1 MKSKEEKLSEA
12 LKEYFGNDVGDIKDI
27 IAVPRN
33 RRLDLEN
40 NMKDYNDFLIMTE
53 PHQPTFKDKLED
65 LIDQLDKDL
74 KEIDDNYSVVKGIAS
89 PDVTYIHY
97 DARPYCELYPNGNIN
112 FHGVYDSVKQMTKVM
127 ETISGFSWKLKRL
140 KEQYKDETI

>member
-1 MKSKEEKLSEA
+1 MNDKEKKLREA
-12 LKEYFGNDVGDIKDI
+12 LNEYFGRDVGDITRVLVQPVFNQSACDLVLKKKCI
-27 IAVPRN
+27 NITVKPHEPTYEE
-33 RRLDLEN
+33 RR
-40 NMKDYNDFLIMTE
+40 K
-53 PHQPTFKDKLED
+53 KLV
-65 LIDQLDKDL
+65 DQLNKEL

>member
-33 RRLDLEN
+33 RCLDLEN

-65 LIDQLDKDL
+65 LIDQLEKKL
-74 KEIDDNYSVVKGIAS
+74 RKIDGDFNVKIEGDRICIYLCAVRLYELYGEDNMAIYSVYLKVEKMAKTVEAIVDFS
-89 PDVTYIHY
+89 
-97 DARPYCELYPNGNIN
+97 RELK
-112 FHGVYDSVKQMTKVM
+112 H
-127 ETISGFSWKLKRL
+127 LR
-140 KEQYKDETI
+140 EQYKND

>member
-33 RRLDLEN
+33 RCLDLEN

-65 LIDQLDKDL
+65 LIDQLEKKL
-74 KEIDDNYSVVKGIAS
+74 RKIDGDFNVKIEGDRICIYLCAVRLYELYGEDNMAIYSV
-89 PDVTYIHY
+89 Y
-97 DARPYCELYPNGNIN
+97 L
-112 FHGVYDSVKQMTKVM
+112 KVEKM
-127 ETISGFSWKLKRL
+127 AKTVEAIVDFSRELKRL
-140 KEQYKDETI
+140 KEQ

>member
-33 RRLDLEN
+33 RCLDLEN

-65 LIDQLDKDL
+65 LIDQLEKKL
-74 KEIDDNYSVVKGIAS
+74 RKIDGDFNVKIEGDRICIYLCAVRLYELYGEDNMAIYSV
-89 PDVTYIHY
+89 Y
-97 DARPYCELYPNGNIN
+97 L
-112 FHGVYDSVKQMTKVM
+112 KVEKM
-127 ETISGFSWKLKRL
+127 AKTVEAIVDFSRELKRL
-140 KEQYKDETI
+140 KEQYKND

>member
-74 KEIDDNYSVVKGIAS
+74 KEIDDNFNVVEGMET
-89 PDVTYIHY
+89 PDVTYIHCCSF
-97 DARPYCELYPNGNIN
+97 PYCELYLNGNVN
-112 FHGVYDSVKQMTKVM
+112 FYGSYGSVKRMTKAM
-127 ETISGFSWKLKRL
+127 EVILDFSRKLKRL
-140 KEQYKDETI
+140 REQYKND

>member
-1 MKSKEEKLSEA
+1 MSKTIRVQWEYPDELAHEVKR
-12 LKEYFGNDVGDIKDI
+12 KELV
-27 IAVPRN
+27 
-33 RRLDLEN
+33 
-40 NMKDYNDFLIMTE
+40 
-53 PHQPTFKDKLED
+53 
-65 LIDQLDKDL
+65 DQLNKEL

-127 ETISGFSWKLKRL
+127 KTISGFSWELERL
-140 KEQYKDETI
+140 KEQYEDETI

>member
-1 MKSKEEKLSEA
+1 MVDKEEKEKLTEA

-74 KEIDDNYSVVKGIAS
+74 KEIDDNFNVVEGMET
-89 PDVTYIHY
+89 PDVTYIHCCSF
-97 DARPYCELYPNGNIN
+97 PYCELYLNGNVN
-112 FHGVYDSVKQMTKVM
+112 FYGSYGSVKRMTKAM
-127 ETISGFSWKLKRL
+127 EVILDFSRKLKRL
-140 KEQYKDETI
+140 REQYKND

>member
-33 RRLDLEN
+33 RCLDLEN

-65 LIDQLDKDL
+65 LIDQLEKKL
-74 KEIDDNYSVVKGIAS
+74 RKIDGDFNVKIEGDRICIYLCAVRLYELYGEDNMAIYSVYLKVEK
-89 PDVTYIHY
+89 
-97 DARPYCELYPNGNIN
+97 
-112 FHGVYDSVKQMTKVM
+112 MTKVM
-127 ETISGFSWKLKRL
+127 EAISGFSRKLKHLR
-140 KEQYKDETI
+140 EQYKND

>member
-33 RRLDLEN
+33 RCLDLEN

-65 LIDQLDKDL
+65 LIDQLEKKL
-74 KEIDDNYSVVKGIAS
+74 RKIDGDFNVKIEGDRICIYLCAVRLYELYGEDNMAIYSV
-89 PDVTYIHY
+89 Y
-97 DARPYCELYPNGNIN
+97 L
-112 FHGVYDSVKQMTKVM
+112 KVEKM
-127 ETISGFSWKLKRL
+127 AKTVEAIVDFSRELKRL

>member
-12 LKEYFGNDVGDIKDI
+12 LKEYFGKDVGDIKDI

-33 RRLDLEN
+33 RGLDLEN

-65 LIDQLDKDL
+65 LIDQLEKKL
-74 KEIDDNYSVVKGIAS
+74 RKIDGDFNVKIEGDRICIYLCAVRLYELYGEDNMAIYSV
-89 PDVTYIHY
+89 Y
-97 DARPYCELYPNGNIN
+97 L
-112 FHGVYDSVKQMTKVM
+112 KVEKM
-127 ETISGFSWKLKRL
+127 AKTVEAIVDFSRELKRL

>member
-33 RRLDLEN
+33 RCLDLEN

-65 LIDQLDKDL
+65 LIDQLEKKL
-74 KEIDDNYSVVKGIAS
+74 RKIDGDFNVKIEGDRICIYLCAVRLYELYGEDNMAIYSV
-89 PDVTYIHY
+89 Y
-97 DARPYCELYPNGNIN
+97 L
-112 FHGVYDSVKQMTKVM
+112 KVEKM
-127 ETISGFSWKLKRL
+127 AKTVEAIVDFSRELKRL
-140 KEQYKDETI
+140 KEQYKDD

>member
-33 RRLDLEN
+33 RCLDLEN

-65 LIDQLDKDL
+65 LIDQLEKKL
-74 KEIDDNYSVVKGIAS
+74 RKIDGDFNVKIEGDRICIYLCAVRLYELYGEDNMAIYSV
-89 PDVTYIHY
+89 Y
-97 DARPYCELYPNGNIN
+97 L
-112 FHGVYDSVKQMTKVM
+112 KVEKM
-127 ETISGFSWKLKRL
+127 AKTVEAIVDFSRELKRL
-140 KEQYKDETI
+140 KEQCKDD

>member
-33 RRLDLEN
+33 RCLDLEN

-65 LIDQLDKDL
+65 LIDQLEKKL
-74 KEIDDNYSVVKGIAS
+74 RKIDGDFNVKIEGDRICIYLCAVRLYELYGEDNMAIYSV
-89 PDVTYIHY
+89 Y
-97 DARPYCELYPNGNIN
+97 L
-112 FHGVYDSVKQMTKVM
+112 KVEKM
-127 ETISGFSWKLKRL
+127 AKTVEAIVDFSRELKRL
-140 KEQYKDETI
+140 KEQYKDETV

>member
-33 RRLDLEN
+33 RCLDLEN

-65 LIDQLDKDL
+65 LIDQLEKKL
-74 KEIDDNYSVVKGIAS
+74 KKIDGDFNVKIEGDRICIYLCAVRLYELYGEDNMAIYSV
-89 PDVTYIHY
+89 Y
-97 DARPYCELYPNGNIN
+97 L
-112 FHGVYDSVKQMTKVM
+112 KVEKM
-127 ETISGFSWKLKRL
+127 AKTVEAIVDFSRELKRL
-140 KEQYKDETI
+140 KEQYKDD